1 MPAVPAIQPVAGTE
15 SAARAAE
22 AALRA
27 TKQAAGSRPHIVLD
41 PDLAGR
47 PKAARQRGVPAGMTP
62 VEAADR
68 IVASILQG
76 SGPILLIVPG
86 TLAGAYDNSMLAT
99 ARAFATRIDGP
110 SSIASIPYP
119 NGVFD
124 VVTRALEIGIGPDQN
139 VLAQVI
145 RKLRAAAPHRPILLA
160 GESQGAWLIADT
172 LRQDP
177 SLAAAVTRVVMMAKP
192 GFVRM
197 PESIGTARLGAA
209 LLPGTASGVRGILE
223 FRHTDDIVPS
233 LFGRLGPHV
242 FAGYVKSL
250 TSGKGFAYEPHHY
263 DWHDQEA
270 ARWLLEGTPPVSS
283 EVHASGTHPVHRAGS
298 GFG

>member
-1 MPAVPAIQPVAGTE
+1 
-15 SAARAAE
+15 
-22 AALRA
+22 
-27 TKQAAGSRPHIVLD
+27 
-41 PDLAGR
+41 
-47 PKAARQRGVPAGMTP
+47 MTP

-86 TLAGAYDNSMLAT
+86 TLGGAYDNSMLAT
-99 ARAFATRIDGP
+99 ARAFARRAVGP

-119 NGVFD
+119 NGVLEC
-124 VVTRALEIGIGPDQN
+124 VTRALRIGIGADQN
-139 VLAQVI
+139 VLAHVI
-145 RKLRAAAPHRPILLA
+145 KKLREAAPDRPILLA

-192 GFVRM
+192 GFVGM
-197 PESIGTARLGAA
+197 PDSIGAARLGAA
-209 LLPGTASGVRGILE
+209 MLPGTASGVRGILE

-233 LFGRLGPHV
+233 LFSRLGPHV

-250 TSGKGFAYEPHHY
+250 TSGKGFAYDPHHY
-263 DWHDQEA
+263 DWHDEEA
-270 ARWLLEGTPPVSS
+270 ARWLLDGTPPDSP
-283 EVHASGTHPVHRAGS
+283 EVHASGTHPAHRAGS